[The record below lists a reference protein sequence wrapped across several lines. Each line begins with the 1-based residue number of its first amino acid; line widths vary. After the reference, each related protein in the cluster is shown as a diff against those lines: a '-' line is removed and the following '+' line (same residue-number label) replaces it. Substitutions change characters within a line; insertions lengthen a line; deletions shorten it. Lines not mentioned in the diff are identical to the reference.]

1 MRKDFLYALRNMA
14 ANPLPSALIIA
25 TLALGLGANTA
36 IFSVVNAVL
45 LRPLPYREPDRL
57 VTILARIP
65 RLKIEGAHVEYNNYA
80 EWWRDRA
87 QSFESMAAFTPKSV
101 NLTSGDEPQR
111 VRAMRV
117 SATFFSVI
125 GTKLA
130 IGRDFRPEEDQP
142 GAPQVAVLANGLWK
156 RRFAGDPGIVGKPIV
171 LDGSSYDVVGVL
183 PANFAITPEEIFI
196 PIAQSTARDRNEPT
210 VGTYARLKPGVTI
223 ASAQAEIDG
232 INRAWSDQYHYPKD
246 WGARV
251 WPVREFQVRN
261 VKANILVLAAAVCLV
276 LLIACV
282 NVANLLLSRAAAR
295 QREIAIRSALGAQRG
310 RIVRQLLTESLA
322 LGIVSA
328 LAGLLVAWGLLR
340 IFVTAGPA
348 IPFSKDIALNAPVLG
363 FTLAAALLT
372 SLLFGLAPAMATMRA
387 GLVEN
392 LKEGGRGA
400 GESVSRSRFRGALVV
415 AEIGLAVLLVIGS
428 ALTLRSLAR
437 LQAVDPGFNP
447 DSVLT
452 ADITLPASKYEKPAQ
467 RVSFYQDLLQRLA
480 AAPGVTGTGMVTHL
494 PFSGSKSGH
503 DIVVEG
509 APAPRPGEQKI
520 VFVRV
525 IDPDYFRAMQVRLVK
540 GRFFT
545 QADPAGPPVA
555 IINETLARRCW
566 PNQDPVGKRFGSGRP
581 DAWLTVVG
589 VTSDMRNTSLALE
602 PDMEYFVPHRQQPSA
617 SMALVVRSG
626 ADSLSL
632 ASTLRAAVREL
643 DKDLPVSEVVPLSVD
658 MSRANGARRLSV
670 VLFSFFALLALLLA
684 SVGIYGVVS
693 YTVGRRTG
701 EIGVRMAMGA
711 SAGRI
716 AGMVLGRSLGLGL
729 AGVAAGIAAALT
741 LTRLLESLLFGVSAT
756 DPSVFAAS
764 AFFLLAVTA
773 AAAYIP
779 ARRAAHV
786 DPVVALRQE

>member
-1 MRKDFLYALRNMA
+1 MRKDFLYALRTMA

-45 LRPLPYREPDRL
+45 LRSLPYREADRL

-87 QSFESMAAFTPKSV
+87 QSFESMAAFTPMAV
-101 NLTSGDEPQR
+101 NLTSGDQPQR
-111 VRAMRV
+111 VRVMRV
-117 SATFFSVI
+117 SASFFSVI
-125 GTKLA
+125 GTKPS
-130 IGRDFRPEEDQP
+130 IGRDFRLDEDQP
-142 GAPQVAVLANGLWK
+142 GAPRVALLANGLWK
-156 RRFAGDPGIVGKPIV
+156 RRFAGDPGIVGQPIV
-171 LDGSSYDVVGVL
+171 LDGNSYDVIGVL
-183 PANFAITPEEIFI
+183 PANFELTPEEIFV
-196 PIAQSTARDRNEPT
+196 PIAQSTARAAGAPT
-210 VGTYARLKPGVTI
+210 VGTYARLKPGVTV

-232 INRAWSDQYHYPKD
+232 INRAWSDQYHYPQD

-251 WPVREFQVRN
+251 WPVREFLVRN
-261 VKANILVLAAAVCLV
+261 VKANILVLAAAVALV

-295 QREIAIRSALGAQRG
+295 QREIAIRSALGAERG

-322 LGIVSA
+322 LGLVSA

-340 IFVTAGPA
+340 IFVVAGPA
-348 IPFSKDIALNAPVLG
+348 IPFSKDISLNAPVLG

-400 GESVSRSRFRGALVV
+400 GESASRSRFRAALVV

-452 ADITLPASKYEKPAQ
+452 ADITLPASKYENPAK
-467 RVSFYQDLLQRLA
+467 RVSFYEDLLHRLA
-480 AAPGVTGTGMVTHL
+480 AAPGVTATGMVTNL
-494 PFSGSKSGH
+494 PFSGTRRGH
-503 DIVVEG
+503 DIAVEG

-520 VFVRV
+520 VFVRI
-525 IDPDYFRAMQVRLVK
+525 IDPGYFQAMQVRLVR

-566 PNQDPVGKRFGSGRP
+566 PGQDPVGKRFGSGRP
-581 DAWLTVVG
+581 DSWFTVVG
-589 VTSDMRNTSLALE
+589 VTADMRNTSLALE

-617 SMALVVRSG
+617 SMAIVVRAG
-626 ADSLSL
+626 TDPLNL

-658 MSRANGARRLSV
+658 MAKANGARRLSV
-670 VLFSFFALLALLLA
+670 VLFSFFAVLALLLA

-701 EIGVRMAMGA
+701 EIGVRMAI
-711 SAGRI
+711 GRI
-716 AGMVLGRSLGLGL
+716 RGTHCGHGPGPVPGIGPDWGSGRHRSRVGAHSTAREPAVRRQRHRPL
-729 AGVAAGIAAALT
+729 
-741 LTRLLESLLFGVSAT
+741 RLRRIG
-756 DPSVFAAS
+756 
-764 AFFLLAVTA
+764 AF
-773 AAAYIP
+773 P
-779 ARRAAHV
+779 ARSHRGGSIHSGA
-786 DPVVALRQE
+786 PRGPR